1 MTELTFRAAVLRSPE
16 EALRVETVTLD
27 GTPTRGEVLVKLK
40 ASGVCHSDYHGRI
53 GEWTMPTPMVL
64 GHEGAGIVEAV
75 GEGVTSVKVGDH
87 VVLCWTPSC
96 GKCQYCVAGRPVLC
110 DRFNETGAQHRSPD
124 GTTRLRTAQG
134 EDVSSFVALGTFGEY
149 AMVPEAAAIAV
160 RRDIPFAE
168 AALIGCAVT
177 TGIGAAVNTAGVRAG
192 SSVLVIGCG
201 GVGLNIIQ
209 GAALAGAR
217 TVIAADLSDAKLE
230 TARALGATHLINS
243 GSTDLLEAVRGLTD
257 GRGAEFAFE
266 AIGLAKTI
274 ELAYQATSRGGT
286 TTIAGQVPEG
296 VMISI
301 DPFEMSDQEKVLRG
315 SNYGSSRPAID
326 FPRIADLHMEG
337 RVQLSPLV
345 TRRIRLEDDRRRVR
359 RDVPRYRN
367 PGSRRVRLTLFAAPT
382 S

>member
-1 MTELTFRAAVLRSPE
+1 MTDLTFRAAVLRSSQEPM
-16 EALRVETVTLD
+16 RIETVVLD
-27 GTPTRGEVLVKLK
+27 ADPRPGEVLVRLK

-53 GEWTMPTPMVL
+53 GEWTMPTPMIL
-64 GHEGAGIVEAV
+64 GHEGAGIVEAI
-75 GEGVTSVKVGDH
+75 GEGVTTVAVGDH

-96 GKCQYCVAGRPVLC
+96 GKCEYCIAGRPVLC

-124 GTTRLRTAQG
+124 GTTRVRTVG
-134 EDVSSFVALGTFGEY
+134 NEEVFSFVALGTFGEY
-149 AMVPEAAAIAV
+149 AMVPESAAVAV

-192 SSVLVIGCG
+192 STVLVIGCG

-217 TVIAADLSDAKLE
+217 TVIAADLSDAKLDS
-230 TARALGATHLINS
+230 ARALGATHTINS
-243 GSTDLLEAVRGLTD
+243 GKTDLLDEVRRLTD
-257 GRGAEFAFE
+257 GRGVEFAFE
-266 AIGLAKTI
+266 AIGLSKTI
-274 ELAYQATSRGGT
+274 ELAYQATARGGT
-286 TTIAGQVPEG
+286 ATVAGQVPEG
-296 VMISI
+296 VTISI

-345 TRRIRLEDDRRRVR
+345 TRRITLDEIDDAFEEM
-359 RDVPRYRN
+359 
-367 PGSRRVRLTLFAAPT
+367 SRGVGIRAVVEYE
-382 S
+382 